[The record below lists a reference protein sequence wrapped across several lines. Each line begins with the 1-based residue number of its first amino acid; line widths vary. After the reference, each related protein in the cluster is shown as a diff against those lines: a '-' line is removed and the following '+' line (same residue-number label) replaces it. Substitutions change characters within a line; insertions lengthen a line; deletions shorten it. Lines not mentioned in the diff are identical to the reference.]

1 MKKGVQHKIM
11 TSLLRMDEKY
21 LIALSGGADSV
32 FLFVM
37 MKMMGYTIE
46 AVHCNFHLRGKES
59 DRDETFCK
67 LLCERMGIPLHIV
80 HFDTTTY
87 AELHKVS
94 IEMAARTLRYTYFEQ
109 LRKDIG
115 ATAICVAHHK
125 DDSVETVLLNLIR
138 GTGMC
143 VGRAS

>member
-59 DRDETFCK
+59 DGDEAFCK
-67 LLCERMGIPLHIV
+67 LGGNVAEVVIPFGVTSLGKMAFWKDSAQLCFI
-80 HFDTTTY
+80 F
-87 AELHKVS
+87 
-94 IEMAARTLRYTYFEQ
+94 
-109 LRKDIG
+109 
-115 ATAICVAHHK
+115 
-125 DDSVETVLLNLIR
+125 
-138 GTGMC
+138 
-143 VGRAS
+143 